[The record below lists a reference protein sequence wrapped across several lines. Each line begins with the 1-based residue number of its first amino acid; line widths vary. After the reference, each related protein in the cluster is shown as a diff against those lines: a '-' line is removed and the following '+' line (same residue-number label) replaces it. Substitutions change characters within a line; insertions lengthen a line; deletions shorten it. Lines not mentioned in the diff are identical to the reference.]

1 MAWLFARSIVGDE
14 GRNAGIMM
22 SLLGFVRGFSVTRAY
37 HFGMKKLANGHMP
50 LAAAALKRAAKGGHV
65 GACYEMARL
74 YEMGRGVI
82 CDLEQARH
90 LAQFAADA
98 GHVPSMA
105 LAARLFLI
113 SPERRAQTSD
123 SAASQLFCEPELARH
138 YALLAHSRGNVDGSA
153 LAGYLLASGIGGE
166 VDAETAVVCYE
177 PAVKVGH
184 VRAFLGMGT
193 LYAGGHLGAVDY
205 ARALPYFKYAAAAGN
220 NTARHYLALQ
230 FLKGLGTDVDEERA
244 LRLLSA
250 AAAKGYRA
258 SIEELA
264 TYYLDEAHPER
275 DRQRGMRWLTA
286 LGRMGDQKA
295 CRELERRYR
304 NGIDVPVNSIEA
316 VTWLEKAALKGDVAA
331 QFQMAVLAATG
342 GGEAEPD
349 YAQAKLWFE
358 MASDNGHTIAMVN
371 LGRFRMKGVGGDIDL
386 EGARD
391 ILELAIEC
399 GEMAAFAVLG
409 EFYAYYAEPADLDA
423 ARDILMHGVE
433 RDDPVCRDLLSRL
446 EDDLVAKVA

>member
-1 MAWLFARSIVGDE
+1 MK
-14 GRNAGIMM
+14 
-22 SLLGFVRGFSVTRAY
+22 SLLNFVRGFSVTRAY
-37 HFGMKKLANGHMP
+37 NFGMKKLANGHMP
-50 LAAAALKRAAKGGHV
+50 LAAAALKRAANGGHI

-82 CDLEQARH
+82 CDLGQARR
-90 LAQFAADA
+90 LAQFAADG
-98 GHVPSMA
+98 GHVPAMA

-113 SPERRAQTSD
+113 SPERRLQTSPD
-123 SAASQLFCEPELARH
+123 APLQLFCEPELARH
-138 YALLAHSRGNVDGSA
+138 YALLAHDHGNIDGSA
-153 LAGYLLASGIGGE
+153 LAGYLLASGIGGD
-166 VDAETAVVCYE
+166 VDAESALACYE

-184 VRAFLGMGT
+184 VRAFLGVGT
-193 LYAGGHLGAVDY
+193 LFAGGHLGVADY

-230 FLKGLGTDVDEERA
+230 FLKGLGTEVDEERA

-258 SIEELA
+258 SIEELS

-275 DRQRGMRWLTA
+275 DRARGMRWLTA
-286 LGRMGDQKA
+286 LGRMGDQRA

-304 NGIDVPVNSIEA
+304 HGIDVETNSVEA
-316 VTWLEKAALKGDVAA
+316 VTWLEKAALRGDVAA

-386 EGARD
+386 DGARD
-391 ILELAIEC
+391 ILELAIES

-433 RDDPVCRDLLSRL
+433 RDDAVCKSILARL
-446 EDDLVAKVA
+446 DEMPIEKVA